1 MRATAP
7 RRSRPARRSA
17 RRDRAAGLRRPHR
30 VAGNADDPV
39 LLAEQIRRL
48 HGFFGKAD
56 DPAGRE
62 LAHG

>member
-7 RRSRPARRSA
+7 RPSHPTHRSA
-17 RRDRAAGLRRPHR
+17 PRDRAAGLRRPHR
-30 VAGNADDPV
+30 ADDPV
-39 LLAEQIRRL
+39 LLAEQIQRF
-48 HGFFGKAD
+48 HGFFGEAD